1 MNSVMN
7 NARDIAA
14 RLGRTAVGLAPAF
27 YLAVAGLA
35 AISAFSDNVYL
46 TEMLVLVIL
55 YAQFAA
61 SWDVLSGYTEQDNYG
76 HAFFIGG
83 AGYLSAMLNK
93 YFAMSPWVGGP
104 LAASAAAF
112 VGLFVGWMTLR
123 LRGPY
128 FALSTIA
135 FAAVLGKLVYIFSG
149 ATGGDEGLSGLDT
162 LTSGANTDMALMLAL
177 FVASVIC
184 LTAFSRSHYGLI
196 LRSTQHN
203 EDAAQASGINTAY
216 YKVVG
221 FVVSGFF
228 AGIGGAMYAHVNMQ
242 VNPALLSGQLS
253 VLIVLLA
260 IVGGRG
266 TIMGPVLAAGAF
278 TFFNEWLHIVEVYR
292 GIIFTGTL
300 IVLVYLNPAG
310 FANAAF
316 FQRTPKLRWF
326 LFGREA

>member
-1 MNSVMN
+1 MSS
-7 NARDIAA
+7 AITRTRDIVAH
-14 RLGRTAVGLAPAF
+14 LSRTAVGLSPAF
-27 YLAVAGLA
+27 YLAVAGIA
-35 AISAFSDNVYL
+35 AISLFSGNIYL
-46 TEMLVLVIL
+46 IEMLTLVVL

-93 YFAMSPWVGGP
+93 YFALSPWIGVP
-104 LAASAAAF
+104 VAASIAAF
-112 VGLFVGWMTLR
+112 IGLFVGWMTLR

-135 FAAVLGKLVYIFSG
+135 FAAVLAKLAYIFSTV
-149 ATGGDEGLSGLDT
+149 TGGDEGLSGLDT
-162 LTSGANTDMALMLAL
+162 FTSGTGTDMMVMLAL
-177 FVASVIC
+177 LVFSVIC
-184 LTAFSRSHYGLI
+184 LTAFARSHYGLI

-203 EDAAQASGINTAY
+203 EDAAQASGINTAF
-216 YKVVG
+216 YKVMG
-221 FVVSGFF
+221 FVISGFS

-242 VNPALLSGQLS
+242 VNPALLSGQLC

-266 TIMGPVLAAGAF
+266 TIIGPVLVAGAF
-278 TFFNEWLHIVEVYR
+278 TLFNEWLHIIEVYR
-292 GIIFTGTL
+292 GIIFTGML
-300 IVLVYLNPAG
+300 IVLVYLSPTG

-316 FQRTPKLRWF
+316 FKRMPRLKRF
-326 LFGREA
+326 LFGRGT